1 MARKNTET
9 NTETGNNKD
18 NSFLLSSRS
27 PFSMQEAYKTLRTN
41 ITFSLPGSGCK
52 CIGIVSS
59 NRGDGK
65 STIAANLAISF
76 GQIKKRVLLID
87 CDLRLPTI
95 AKKLNIPSQ
104 PGLSDFLVGGDQAEC
119 ISILHL
125 SGKNIEVI
133 PSGAIPPDSTILL
146 ESQRM
151 IDLIEK
157 LKTEYD
163 YIIFDMPPITVVSDA
178 LLMSKCIDGYLVVV
192 RHKHSEYSKVD
203 EALRY
208 MKFADCKI
216 IGLAYNGKGQTKK
229 YYKYRKNYYKSNYY
243 YYKK

>member
-1 MARKNTET
+1 MARK

-87 CDLRLPTI
+87 
-95 AKKLNIPSQ
+95 
-104 PGLSDFLVGGDQAEC
+104 
-119 ISILHL
+119 
-125 SGKNIEVI
+125 
-133 PSGAIPPDSTILL
+133 
-146 ESQRM
+146 
-151 IDLIEK
+151 
-157 LKTEYD
+157 
-163 YIIFDMPPITVVSDA
+163 
-178 LLMSKCIDGYLVVV
+178 
-192 RHKHSEYSKVD
+192 
-203 EALRY
+203 
-208 MKFADCKI
+208 
-216 IGLAYNGKGQTKK
+216 
-229 YYKYRKNYYKSNYY
+229 
-243 YYKK
+243 